1 MYVFGMF
8 YCGDIAVG
16 NGQIIE
22 INGGSGRPIWITW
35 KDNNGIVVNRYSCS
49 LLEKSSA
56 FLKVRIRLPKKLRFL
71 FILFFFPY
79 NLTIR
84 KHITFIY
91 LLGSPSSSKHRMFDG
106 LSLAYLNG
114 YF

>member
-8 YCGDIAVG
+8 YCGNIVVG

-22 INGGSGRPIWITW
+22 ISGGSGRPIWITW

-56 FLKVRIRLPKKLRFL
+56 FLKVRISLSKEFH
-71 FILFFFPY
+71 FLFFFSFFLFPY
-79 NLTIR
+79 DLTIR
-84 KHITFIY
+84 KHYFYLFI
-91 LLGSPSSSKHRMFDG
+91 R
-106 LSLAYLNG
+106 
-114 YF
+114 